1 MGRRPREYAES
12 KVSRRLIVGPTEL
25 AAKAAASGLGI
36 AYTDAREA
44 APFLESCEILQIMAD
59 WTPSL
64 GSEAALLAGDPLAV
78 CRLQVVRHL
87 YPRQKG

>member
-1 MGRRPREYAES
+1 MEMGRRPREYAES

-25 AAKAAASGLGI
+25 AARLRRAGL
-36 AYTDAREA
+36 AREA
-44 APFLESCEILQIMAD
+44 APFLESGEILQIMAD

-78 CRLQVVRHL
+78 CRL
-87 YPRQKG
+87 

>member
-12 KVSRRLIVGPTEL
+12 KVSRRLIVGP
-25 AAKAAASGLGI
+25 AASGLGI

>member
-25 AAKAAASGLGI
+25 AAKAAASGLG
-36 AYTDAREA
+36 ARGRA
-44 APFLESCEILQIMAD
+44 LLESGEILQIMAD

-78 CRLQVVRHL
+78 CRL
-87 YPRQKG
+87 